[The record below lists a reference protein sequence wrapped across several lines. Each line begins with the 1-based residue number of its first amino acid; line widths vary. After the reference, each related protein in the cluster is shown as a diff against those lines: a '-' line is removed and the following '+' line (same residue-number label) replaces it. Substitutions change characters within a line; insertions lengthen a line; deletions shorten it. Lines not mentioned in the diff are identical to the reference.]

1 MASRIDRLRL
11 LDRFRKKLTVM
22 GIMGHTQG
30 VSRANSPPTN
40 PEKKR
45 NHNDVSVVV
54 VVSPR
59 ACSLS
64 MTGVHKSVV
73 VVCAVGVVAVV
84 TSFEA
89 GLAVSAVFSAGWATF
104 CFGSLFFFFSRFCRF
119 FLYLF
124 FGAAFAAVAAKSA
137 AERPFPV
144 NSNSSLVGGR
154 QDWSSQVI

>member
-64 MTGVHKSVV
+64 MTGVHKSMVA
-73 VVCAVGVVAVV
+73 VCAVG
-84 TSFEA
+84 T
-89 GLAVSAVFSAGWATF
+89 VSAVTASWTGWAASTVFSAGWVTF
-104 CFGSLFFFFSRFCRF
+104 CFGSLFFFQLVLPFLSLPLFSVLLLRR
-119 FLYLF
+119 LLPNRLPKDLF
-124 FGAAFAAVAAKSA
+124 
-137 AERPFPV
+137 P
-144 NSNSSLVGGR
+144 
-154 QDWSSQVI
+154 

>member
-84 TSFEA
+84 TSFEV

-104 CFGSLFFFFSRFCRF
+104 CFGSLFFFQPVLPILS
-119 FLYLF
+119 LPLF
-124 FGAAFAAVAAKSA
+124 WVLLL
-137 AERPFPV
+137 RRLLPNRLPRDLFP
-144 NSNSSLVGGR
+144 
-154 QDWSSQVI
+154 